1 MSESPQ
7 QTQQPTSGRSQRTSQ
22 STDRDRDRDFDSD
35 LGLSP
40 GPSHAS
46 AVGGAVSGSLT
57 TPFESG
63 LDDQVGE
70 GMEKERGMSSEE
82 EDEAVHFCLLAE
94 FDIDTGA
101 TLADQYPHPTGTDE
115 Q

>member
-7 QTQQPTSGRSQRTSQ
+7 QPHLTPSGRSQRTFTS
-22 STDRDRDRDFDSD
+22 DFDSE

-40 GPSHAS
+40 GPSS
-46 AVGGAVSGSLT
+46 GTKVGLAA
-57 TPFESG
+57 PFVTGRNDQRSRGGDAGDE
-63 LDDQVGE
+63 DDGE
-70 GMEKERGMSSEE
+70 EG

-94 FDIDTGA
+94 FDIDAGA